1 MIDAGFECDR
11 IIDMQIEEEGIDD
24 SATEMFKNEED
35 NVDFLK
41 VETVSD
47 WENAIDRFKEKEE
60 ADGCSWQDDGWEC
73 DGNGD
78 VDTWFG
84 KDDGK
89 RPDGVDMYKEEEEID
104 DSAFEKLIWESDA
117 VDSMLLDARLE
128 CDNETDKFEEQKEA
142 DCWFCNFEENKDG
155 DD

>member
-47 WENAIDRFKEKEE
+47 WENAIDMFEEMEE
-60 ADGCSWQDDGWEC
+60 ADGCSW
-73 DGNGD
+73 
-78 VDTWFG
+78 
-84 KDDGK
+84 
-89 RPDGVDMYKEEEEID
+89 
-104 DSAFEKLIWESDA
+104 
-117 VDSMLLDARLE
+117 
-128 CDNETDKFEEQKEA
+128 
-142 DCWFCNFEENKDG
+142 
-155 DD
+155 